1 MPQIETPSRETLLEM
16 LGEKRLA
23 AFEAACCRVEELY
36 EMDTTWST
44 GGKKWDYEYKY
55 RRGGKTLCALYARK
69 DVLWLLVVLGRAEQK
84 AFEEQ
89 REEFLPATTA
99 LYDETEVF
107 HDGRWLMLDLQQESE
122 AQLADVERLLRIK
135 RKPNKK

>member
-1 MPQIETPSRETLLEM
+1 MPPINPPSREELLEM

-23 AFEAACCRVEELY
+23 AFEVTCRRVEELY
-36 EMDTTWST
+36 EMDTAWNT

-55 RRGGKTLCALYARK
+55 RRGGKTLCAVYARK
-69 DVLWLLVVLGRAEQK
+69 GVLGFLVVLGRAEQQ

-89 REEFLPATTA
+89 RAEFLPATAA
-99 LYDETEVF
+99 LYDGTKVF
-107 HDGRWLMLDLQQESE
+107 HDGRWLMLDLQEEDE

-135 RKPNKK
+135 RRPNKK